1 MRILQKSALQIMENR
16 ILNFKQFLTEAAN
29 GRLDT
34 TGLEPIAG
42 AGQQTK
48 GHKLNS
54 IAAKAYEEMRAAAEA
69 DGITWGITDSY
80 RDYDSQVDVAARK
93 GLYKNGGL
101 AAVPGTS
108 NHGWGSALDLDLSV
122 EALQWL
128 KDNAAT
134 YGFTNIPRESW
145 HWEHKGSVEFAKT
158 GKEGAGR
165 TTDSVLIDA
174 NLINRLITALKD
186 KNFSQADLDKHTTLT
201 PGKGQNFKST
211 SKFPEENMDALLKAM
226 DQNGITNEFARK
238 AVLGVISKES
248 PNLTS
253 EISYFGTP
261 ISRIREVFPSK
272 LSQYTDE
279 QIEGWRTQG
288 QELFDSLFWE
298 AVYGGK
304 YGNVSPGDG
313 AKYRGRGFNGITFKG
328 NYENLQRLYDRMGSK
343 LGKVNIVE
351 NPEELE
357 KPEVAAE
364 FAVIYF
370 IDSFERKGKDPNAY
384 TDLDSAIHDYVQAN
398 AGWGSSLGSTVGRE
412 AIAKASAF
420 ANSLTSEVA

>member
-1 MRILQKSALQIMENR
+1 MANK

-42 AGQQTK
+42 AGQSTSN
-48 GHKLNS
+48 HKLNDV
-54 IAAKAYEEMRAAAEA
+54 AAQAYAEMKAAAEA

-80 RDYDSQVDVAARK
+80 RDYDAQVDVAARK

-108 NHGWGSALDLDLSV
+108 NHGWGSALDLDLSP

-128 KDNAAT
+128 RDNAAT

-158 GKEGAGR
+158 GKEGQSGAA
-165 TTDSVLIDA
+165 DSVLIDGDF
-174 NLINRLITALKD
+174 INRLIIALKD
-186 KNFSQADLDKHTTLT
+186 NNFSQADLDKHTTLT

-211 SKFPEENMDALLKAM
+211 GKFPEENMDALLQAM

-238 AVLGVISKES
+238 AILGVISKES

-261 ISRIREVFPSK
+261 ISRIREVFSSK
-272 LSQYTDE
+272 LAQYTDE
-279 QIEGWRTQG
+279 QIEGWKSQG
-288 QELFDSLFWE
+288 QELFDNLFWE

-364 FAVIYF
+364 FAVSYF
-370 IDSFERKGKDPNAY
+370 IDSFDRKGKDPNAY
-384 TDLDSAIHDYVQAN
+384 TDLDSAVQDYVQAN

-420 ANSLTSEVA
+420 AKSLDAEVA